1 MPCRATQERWVLM
14 KCSDKTWST
23 GEGNGKL
30 LQYSCLKNSMDSMKR
45 QKDMALESEPLV
57 RVGVE
62 WRAITNSSRKNEAA
76 GPKWK
81 QRSFLGVSGGESKV
95 WHCKEQ
101 YFLGTWNVRSMNQ
114 GELDVVKQEVARVFY
129 NGILIFWRRK
139 YQPTSVLLPG
149 KFHGWRSLV
158 GYSPWDCKES
168 DTTEQLHWFTGKYLT
183 IWRHVLPVPAPTTL
197 STECLISAL
206 HPELL
211 SGGVEGQQLQQHV
224 IW

>member
-1 MPCRATQERWVLM
+1 MATHSQCSCQE
-14 KCSDKTWST
+14 
-23 GEGNGKL
+23 
-30 LQYSCLKNSMDSMKR
+30 NSMNCMKR
-45 QKDMALESEPLV
+45 QKIWHWKVSFLAQKVSPYATGEDQ
-57 RVGVE
+57 
-62 WRAITNSSRKNEAA
+62 RAITCSFRKNEAA

-81 QRSFLGVSGGESKV
+81 QGSFLGVSGGESKV

-168 DTTEQLHWFTGKYLT
+168 DTTELLHFLSFYSSFGRRKLQPTPVCFPGESHGQRGLVGCSLWGCKVLETTKQLTHILIF
-183 IWRHVLPVPAPTTL
+183 IWKQCDKCNLDYIIQR
-197 STECLISAL
+197 
-206 HPELL
+206 
-211 SGGVEGQQLQQHV
+211 
-224 IW
+224 